1 MMRTKFPTLLAKI
14 LVFNALPLGVSVHA
28 CISKRVEKSQERSR
42 RGGVVLSPL
51 HPTEEYRDPTEEYR
65 VMKTLISTF
74 ALALALGFAG
84 PALAG
89 DVSKASN
96 AADCEKAG
104 GTWDANTSKCTEKKM

>member
-51 HPTEEYRDPTEEYR
+51 HPEEYR

>member
-1 MMRTKFPTLLAKI
+1 
-14 LVFNALPLGVSVHA
+14 
-28 CISKRVEKSQERSR
+28 
-42 RGGVVLSPL
+42 
-51 HPTEEYRDPTEEYR
+51 
-65 VMKTLISTF
+65 MKTLISTF
-74 ALALALGFAG
+74 ALALALGFVG